1 MERYDVV
8 IVGAGF
14 AGMYG
19 LHKFRSQGLSVKV
32 FEAGSDVGG
41 TWYWNR
47 YPGARCDV
55 PSIEYSFGFSEE
67 LEQEW
72 DWPEVFSAQ
81 PDILRYANHVAD
93 RFNLRKDIQFESRV
107 TEVLFLEESGDWRI
121 SVGETYQ
128 CHAKFCVMATGCLS
142 VPNTPEIEGADQFR
156 GQVLHTGRWPKEEV
170 DLSDKRVGVIG
181 TGSSGVQA
189 IPELAKMSG
198 HLYVYQ
204 RSPVY
209 TVPANRKAMREEV
222 QQEFRK
228 NYREIRR
235 LQQHNFGGVSNFR
248 LTESVRRPQADRAN
262 RKDAASAMPAKI
274 LGLSEEARK
283 QLIAEQ
289 GLGVLLSF
297 ADVYSDL
304 EANEV
309 ANRLFREE
317 IAQIVDDQNVAAGLL
332 PNDYGLGC
340 KRQVLDRDYY
350 ETFNRSDVTLVNL
363 KETPLE
369 RITPNGIKTSDAEQ
383 ELDVLIYATGFDA
396 MTGALLKSNV
406 VGKNGVALQDKWQFG
421 PAAYLG
427 LQISGFPNLFMVTGP
442 GSPSVLCN
450 MLVAIEQHINWISDC
465 ISHMEGNGLSQIEPT
480 EQAEEQWV
488 VQVNQVAE
496 GTMYTAPSC
505 NSWYLGA
512 NIPGKPRIFMPYVG
526 GYPQYKARCD
536 EIVANGYEGFSLS

>member
-170 DLSDKRVGVIG
+170 DLSGKRVGVIG

-465 ISHMEGNGLSQIEPT
+465 ISYMEGNGLSQIEPT

-496 GTMYTAPSC
+496 GTMYTAPTC

>member
-170 DLSDKRVGVIG
+170 DLSGKRVGVIG

-480 EQAEEQWV
+480 EQAEDQWV

>member
-47 YPGARCDV
+47 YPGSRCDV

-170 DLSDKRVGVIG
+170 DLSGKRVGVIG

-488 VQVNQVAE
+488 AQVNQVAE

-536 EIVANGYEGFSLS
+536 EVVANGYEGFSLS